1 MRIGELAGELGLN
14 PRTIRFYE
22 SIGVLPEPART
33 GSGYRDYG
41 EPDIERLRFIKLT
54 RSLGLSLDDIREI
67 LALRDRGESPCSYVR
82 WVIEERAAAIED
94 RIRELERMRTELRK
108 LRRVAQALPDEP
120 QGDTC
125 VCHILE
131 NDRLARAIGTA

>member
-33 GSGYRDYG
+33 GSGYRDYA

-82 WVIEERAAAIED
+82 WVIEERAAAIDD
-94 RIRELERMRTELRK
+94 RIRELER
-108 LRRVAQALPDEP
+108 
-120 QGDTC
+120 
-125 VCHILE
+125 
-131 NDRLARAIGTA
+131 ARGTA